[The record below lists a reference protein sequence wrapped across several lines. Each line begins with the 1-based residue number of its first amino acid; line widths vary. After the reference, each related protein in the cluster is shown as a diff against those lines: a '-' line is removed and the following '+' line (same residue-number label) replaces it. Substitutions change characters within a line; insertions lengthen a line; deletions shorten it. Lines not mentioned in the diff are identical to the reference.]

1 MPRNTFLWKYFQ
13 REENSQ
19 EDTQRAVCQR
29 CHSFVR
35 RADGSPSEMK
45 AHLEKYHPDLN
56 KEFLMLVTKANL
68 DKVKLIQSS
77 SISVITVPLR
87 SHGAERNG
95 ERIDS

>member
-1 MPRNTFLWKYFQ
+1 
-13 REENSQ
+13 
-19 EDTQRAVCQR
+19 
-29 CHSFVR
+29 
-35 RADGSPSEMK
+35 MK

-77 SISVITVPLR
+77 SISVITVPLH
-87 SHGAERNG
+87 SVGAERNG

>member
-1 MPRNTFLWKYFQ
+1 
-13 REENSQ
+13 
-19 EDTQRAVCQR
+19 
-29 CHSFVR
+29 
-35 RADGSPSEMK
+35 MK